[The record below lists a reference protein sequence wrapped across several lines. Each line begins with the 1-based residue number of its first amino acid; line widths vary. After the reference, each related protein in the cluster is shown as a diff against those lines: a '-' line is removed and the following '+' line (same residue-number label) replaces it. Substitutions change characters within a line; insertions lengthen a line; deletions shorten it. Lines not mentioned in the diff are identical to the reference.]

1 MKIRNCMCEHT
12 HMQQGTAETSP
23 SALQL
28 KEEASKHPKPTP
40 YRLLYQ
46 MQAMRGPGSLPPV
59 RRSQRLIEAP
69 KGKSKDLLVVVP
81 GGLHSLCD
89 QLLEIQG
96 QQMQITQDPDTY
108 PMLLQFLPDQGGKEA
123 GLGVGR
129 EHLLSRREQCLDNI
143 QLPV

>member
-1 MKIRNCMCEHT
+1 
-12 HMQQGTAETSP
+12 
-23 SALQL
+23 
-28 KEEASKHPKPTP
+28 
-40 YRLLYQ
+40 
-46 MQAMRGPGSLPPV
+46 MQAKKGPGSLPIV

-69 KGKSKDLLVVVP
+69 KGKSEDLLVVAP

-129 EHLLSRREQCLDNI
+129 EHLLSRREQSA
-143 QLPV
+143 